1 MNVSR
6 LLMLGLLYLPIGFVL
21 GYVYTN
27 YTQDSNTQEVIDSTS
42 LSPWEA
48 RYHDLEKK
56 FKEMSQAVDDMYSS
70 DKSSG
75 KQGESDK
82 IDTKKLLE
90 SVEVLVNSQYS
101 ELETDVKKNIMELCQ
116 SVLEEKEMK

>member
-1 MNVSR
+1 MNFSR

-27 YTQDSNTQEVIDSTS
+27 YVQDSDTQEVIDSTS

-56 FKEMSQAVDDMYSS
+56 FKEMSQAVDDMYNSDTSSSKDGGS
-70 DKSSG
+70 DKL
-75 KQGESDK
+75 
-82 IDTKKLLE
+82 DTRKLLE
-90 SVEVLVNSQYS
+90 SVEILVNSQYS
-101 ELETDVKKNIMELCQ
+101 ELETDVKQNIMELCE
-116 SVLEEKEMK
+116 SVLEQKAKK

>member
-1 MNVSR
+1 MNFSR

-27 YTQDSNTQEVIDSTS
+27 YVQDSDTQEVIDSTS

-70 DKSSG
+70 DKSSS
-75 KQGESDK
+75 KQGGSDK
-82 IDTKKLLE
+82 LDTKKLLE
-90 SVEVLVNSQYS
+90 SVEILVNSQYS
-101 ELETDVKKNIMELCQ
+101 ELETDVKQNIMELCQ
-116 SVLEEKEMK
+116 SVLEQKAKK